1 MSPIACGG
9 DRRGSTRFV
18 VESKTV
24 GRVRCSDPRCTGE
37 KPVLF
42 DTPTFLV
49 YRGKSSATAPVFE
62 CDRCWR
68 SSRIRMGRKSR
79 DFLTQVFHWT
89 KHVTNAGVT
98 RRGRESC
105 PGARL
110 VGLVFQIRRGG
121 ARLIRW
127 TRCASQGAHRRPC
140 VAGVTPWALGQRC
153 PGVGWQS
160 QHIAFLGWFPSS
172 CRKVSPVLARPS
184 DAKQLKTDCDTS
196 GEVSHCERT
205 LVPSTL
211 WWAAGPDG
219 PAAGQWRKTDGER
232 YRCVCTWGFIC
243 WRLERLTAY

>member
-9 DRRGSTRFV
+9 DRRGSTPCV

-24 GRVRCSDPRCTGE
+24 GRVRCSGSRCTGE

-49 YRGKSSATAPVFE
+49 YRGKSSATALVFE
-62 CDRCWR
+62 CDGCWR
-68 SSRIRMGRKSR
+68 SGRIRMGRKSR
-79 DFLTQVFHWT
+79 DFLTQVFHWA
-89 KHVTNAGVT
+89 KHATNAGVT
-98 RRGRESC
+98 RRYRESC

-110 VGLVFQIRRGG
+110 VGLVFQTRRGG

-127 TRCASQGAHRRPC
+127 ARCVSSGAHRRPC
-140 VAGVTPWALGQRC
+140 VAGVTPWPLGQRC

-184 DAKQLKTDCDTS
+184 DAGAVENGLRHLRRGESLGAHFGALGRS
-196 GEVSHCERT
+196 GGQQVLT
-205 LVPSTL
+205 GLL
-211 WWAAGPDG
+211 
-219 PAAGQWRKTDGER
+219 PASGG
-232 YRCVCTWGFIC
+232 
-243 WRLERLTAY
+243 RLTVNATGASAPGGSSAGG